1 MGKKLDK
8 SELPPIDVP
17 SALERIGGEKDF
29 LDELLDLYSSEFSKY
44 FKKLQDAIHNKN
56 FLSIQEVGHTLKG
69 SSANLS
75 LPGLQEASLQ
85 MEMAGKRKNSKKAK
99 EALHL
104 LDKEIRKLKDHI
116 KNL

>member
-1 MGKKLDK
+1 MY
-8 SELPPIDVP
+8 LPPWKG
-17 SALERIGGEKDF
+17 SGEKKIF
-29 LDELLDLYSSEFSKY
+29 LMSFLIFIHHSSEFSKY
-44 FKKLQDAIHNKN
+44 FKKLQDAIHNKD